1 MQQLTN
7 IQAIKNAVNEYGE
20 IVISKTEK
28 NNVIFMSME
37 QYIEKMLDRDID
49 KKLIQS
55 EEDYQNGRVKD
66 ADEVFNEWKA
76 KYYI

>member
-7 IQAIKNAVNEYGE
+7 IQAIENAVNEYGE

-28 NNVIFMSME
+28 NNVILMSME
-37 QYIEKMLDRDID
+37 EYKKNMLNREID

-55 EEDYQNGRVKD
+55 EEDYKNGRVKD
-66 ADEVFNEWKA
+66 ADVVFEEWKT
-76 KYYI
+76 KYGI